1 MGEEVEEV
9 EEDDEEGSEEE
20 EEEEENEKEE
30 EEEEKGE
37 GLKQFVNKREDSEI
51 KMKEID
57 LPISPSSTKKT

>member
-1 MGEEVEEV
+1 MDKEVGEEVEEV
-9 EEDDEEGSEEE
+9 EEDDEEGS
-20 EEEEENEKEE
+20 E